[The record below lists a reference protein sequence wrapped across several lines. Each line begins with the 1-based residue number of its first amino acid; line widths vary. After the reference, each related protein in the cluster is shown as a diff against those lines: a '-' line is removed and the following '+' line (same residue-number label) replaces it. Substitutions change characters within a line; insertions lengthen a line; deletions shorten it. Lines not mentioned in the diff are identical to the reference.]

1 MMVQTSLREI
11 LPEDCILVGQ
21 SLNSDLNALKMMH
34 PYVIDT
40 SVIFNITGDRS
51 LLSTPNR
58 YTLLSNIFFVGG
70 GVSFVVVILSLSFFV
85 FSYYVDTL
93 F

>member
-51 LLSTPNR
+51 LLTH
-58 YTLLSNIFFVGG
+58 LIDILSCEIFFFLWGG
-70 GVSFVVVILSLSFFV
+70 GIICCYFIFV
-85 FSYYVDTL
+85 FLCFFLIT
-93 F
+93 

>member
-51 LLSTPNR
+51 LLTH
-58 YTLLSNIFFVGG
+58 LID
-70 GVSFVVVILSLSFFV
+70 ILS
-85 FSYYVDTL
+85 
-93 F
+93 